1 MEAFRQPWRRDG
13 EAGFTIVESVVAL
26 MIIFGT
32 ILVLL
37 QALDG
42 SIRVVNESRHQ
53 TAAIAL
59 SSELLE
65 RARSLEWENVGLT
78 AASNDAD
85 CLTPPP
91 VDGTAGVA
99 CPDWAT
105 EFGVVPDGMG
115 GYLFEGERI
124 VFTNGVTFDPFLRF
138 TDQVVRDNVNFDRFL
153 FVTQQTDAA
162 GNELYRKMTAIVQW
176 KPPNGYPRE
185 VRQVTFASAFEAPPS
200 PILDANIDFTGGAVA
215 IEGVVAGTSGWLD
228 MAQER
233 PLLVSGSFVE
243 GPSSHVRATSDYVSA
258 VHVEVSS
265 PASEW
270 VWEDPLTGFRSRV
283 AADSFELNS
292 DDDFGTAAPPAAAD
306 VFTRALSTWQAPGV
320 TPFPPNYVLI
330 GREWSEGGT
339 PNYTEVTSAVARA
352 KDPFDGL
359 PHAELSVEGPGRLG
373 IATIEYDPAMSV
385 FYGEALGTYAFL
397 PYYHG
402 ATASGSALTYEAVID
417 RFSTTDVSR
426 KISGKLGL
434 ESEMVNLLVDEVYYK
449 FDNKFMGWL
458 QITMPSLSA
467 SFAAGE
473 AALAPTLTSGEVQI
487 EFWNPDGS
495 GEYEDLLGKTN
506 LDSISGSLIV
516 VDPSSPFLMTT
527 SIAPAGHPDLYYE
540 VVIEE
545 LVVNGPVSSRTTYA
559 GGATA
564 TVQVEFPPVVSG
576 TIHYYVQDTVMGR
589 VLFDYEM
596 TFHLAGVTG
605 SAAYINPDL

>member
-1 MEAFRQPWRRDG
+1 MEAFRQLWRRDS

-59 SSELLE
+59 ASELLE

-99 CPDWAT
+99 CPDWAA
-105 EFGVVPDGMG
+105 EFGVVPDGLG

-138 TDQVVRDNVNFDRFL
+138 TDQVERDNVSFDRFL
-153 FVTQQTDAA
+153 FVTQQTDVA
-162 GNELYRKMTAIVQW
+162 GDELYRKITAIVQW

-185 VRQVTFASAFEAPPS
+185 VRQVTYASAFEAPPS
-200 PILDANIDFTGGAVA
+200 PILDANIDFTGGDVA

-228 MAQER
+228 IAQER
-233 PLLVSGSFVE
+233 PLLIGGSFIE
-243 GPSSHVRATSDYVSA
+243 GPSGHIRATSDYVSA
-258 VHVEVSS
+258 VHIEVSS

-270 VWEDPLTGFRSRV
+270 VWDDPLTGFRSRV
-283 AADSFELNS
+283 AADSFELAS
-292 DDDFGTAAPPAAAD
+292 DDDFGTTAPPVAPD
-306 VFTRALSTWQAPGV
+306 VFAQGLSTWQAPGV

-330 GREWSEGGT
+330 GREWSEGGV
-339 PNYTEVTSAVARA
+339 PNYTEVASAVARA
-352 KDPFDGL
+352 KDPADDL

-373 IATIEYDPAMSV
+373 IATIEYNAAMSI
-385 FYGEALGTYAFL
+385 FYGELLGSYAFL

-402 ATASGSALTYEAVID
+402 ATESGTALNYDAVID
-417 RFSTTDVSR
+417 RFSTTDASR
-426 KISGKLGL
+426 KISGQFDL

-458 QITMPSLSA
+458 QITVPSLSA

-473 AALAPTLTSGEVQI
+473 AALAPTVTSGDVQI
-487 EFWNPDGS
+487 EVWDPAGS
-495 GEYEDLLGKTN
+495 GNYVDLLAETD

-516 VDPSSPFLMTT
+516 VDPSSPFLMTA

-540 VVIEE
+540 VLIEE

-559 GGATA
+559 AGATA
-564 TVQVEFPPVVSG
+564 TVQVEYPPVVSG
-576 TIHYYVQDTVMGR
+576 TIHYYVLDTVMGR

-596 TFHLAGVTG
+596 TFHLPGATG